1 MISSLTTKVLKSPE
15 GKNVEQL
22 ICTARNIR
30 IHIPVQD
37 EDADRAPLESE
48 IEAVLTV
55 MDRTIEFAG
64 SGLINMEKTRTIRF
78 VMNVKAAR
86 KFAESLKEWAD
97 DAEKKTAEINDAL
110 GLLPL
115 EDKKP

>member
-1 MISSLTTKVLKSPE
+1 MSSLTTKMSKSPE
-15 GKNVEQL
+15 GKNMEQL

-30 IHIPVQD
+30 LHIPVQD
-37 EDADRAPLESE
+37 KDADRAPLEAE

-55 MDRTIEFAG
+55 MDRTIEFVG
-64 SGLINMEKTRTIRF
+64 SGLINMEKTKTIRF

-86 KFAESLKEWAD
+86 KFSESLLAWSDE
-97 DAEKKTAEINDAL
+97 AEKNTAEINDAL

-115 EDKKP
+115 EDEKP